1 MTVLKKILSILAVV
15 TMAGYLVYA
24 VTGMTDSHEQD
35 RICKGIDLHIT
46 DSLDFDLIDE
56 GMIMTL
62 LQEHSLDPVG
72 LTLDVIDLE
81 AIESALR
88 LHPLVGKV
96 QCYKTGGDMV
106 RINISSKV
114 PLVRVLN
121 NRGQDFYVDSHG
133 EILSQHSLAVQLPV
147 ATGYID
153 RRFASDELLKVVN
166 AIEHSDFWKAQVE
179 QINVTRE
186 GQIEMVPRV
195 GDHLLILGTA
205 DNVEQK
211 LERLRN
217 FYAKGLDNVGWN
229 KYRSISVAY
238 ENQVVCKK
246 RK

>member
-1 MTVLKKILSILAVV
+1 MVKKILSILAVV
-15 TMAGYLVYA
+15 LLAGYLVYA
-24 VTGMTDSHEQD
+24 SVSMTDRHED
-35 RICKGIDLHIT
+35 TRVCLGVDLHIT
-46 DSLDFDLIDE
+46 DSLHFDLIDE
-56 GMIMTL
+56 DMVLAT

-72 LTLDVIDLE
+72 LPLEEIDLE
-81 AIESALR
+81 KVEATLL
-88 LHPLVGKV
+88 LHPLVGKI
-96 QCYKTGGDMV
+96 QCYKTGGDML

-114 PLVRVLN
+114 PLVRVMN
-121 NRGQDFYVDSHG
+121 SRGQDFYVDSKG
-133 EILSQHSLAVQLPV
+133 EILSQRSLAVQLPV

-153 RRFASDELLKVVN
+153 RRFASDELLRVVR
-166 AIEHSDFWKAQVE
+166 AIDRSEFWKAQVE

-186 GQIEMVPRV
+186 GEIQLVPRV

-205 DNVEQK
+205 DDVEHK
-211 LERLRN
+211 LDRLMN

>member
-1 MTVLKKILSILAVV
+1 VVKKILSILAVV
-15 TMAGYLVYA
+15 LLAGYLVYA
-24 VTGMTDSHEQD
+24 SVSMTDRHED
-35 RICKGIDLHIT
+35 TRVCLGVDLHIT
-46 DSLDFDLIDE
+46 DSLHFDLIDE
-56 GMIMTL
+56 DMVLAT

-72 LTLDVIDLE
+72 LPLEEIDLE
-81 AIESALR
+81 KVEATLL
-88 LHPLVGKV
+88 LHPLVGKI
-96 QCYKTGGDMV
+96 QCYKTGGDML

-114 PLVRVLN
+114 PLVRVMN
-121 NRGQDFYVDSHG
+121 SRGQDFYVDSKG
-133 EILSQHSLAVQLPV
+133 EILSQRSLAVQLPV

-153 RRFASDELLKVVN
+153 RRFASDELLRVVR
-166 AIEHSDFWKAQVE
+166 AIDRSEFWKAQVE

-186 GQIEMVPRV
+186 GEIQLVPRV

-205 DNVEQK
+205 DDVEHK
-211 LERLRN
+211 LDRLMN

>member
-1 MTVLKKILSILAVV
+1 MFKKILSILSVLLLG
-15 TMAGYLVYA
+15 GYLLFS
-24 VTGMTDSHEQD
+24 VTGMTNRHED
-35 RICKGIDLHIT
+35 TRMCRGIDLHIV
-46 DSLDFDLIDE
+46 DSLHFDLID
-56 GMIMTL
+56 GDMVLAL

-72 LTLDVIDLE
+72 LPLEEIDLD
-81 AIESALR
+81 AVESALL
-88 LHPLVGKV
+88 LHPLVGDV
-96 QCYKTGGDMV
+96 QCYKTAGDML

-121 NRGQDFYVDSHG
+121 NRGQDFYVDSRG

-153 RRFASDELLKVVN
+153 RRFASEELLMVVR
-166 AIEHSDFWKAQVE
+166 AIDRSAFWKAQVE
-179 QINVTRE
+179 QIDVTKD
-186 GQIEMVPRV
+186 GQIQLVPRV

-205 DNVEQK
+205 DDVENK
-211 LERLRN
+211 LERLMN
-217 FYAKGLDNVGWN
+217 FYENGLDNVGWN

>member
-1 MTVLKKILSILAVV
+1 MIKKILSILVILV
-15 TMAGYLVYA
+15 MAGYVVYSA
-24 VTGMTDSHEQD
+24 VGMTDRHEDTRLCQ
-35 RICKGIDLHIT
+35 GVDLHIT
-46 DSLDFDLIDE
+46 DSLHFYLIDDD
-56 GMIMTL
+56 MVLTT
-62 LQEHSLDPVG
+62 LQEHSVDPVG
-72 LTLDVIDLE
+72 IPLDEIDLE
-81 AIESALR
+81 KIEATLL

-96 QCYKTGGDMV
+96 QCYKTGGDML

-121 NRGQDFYVDSHG
+121 NRGQDFYVDSRG

-153 RRFASDELLKVVN
+153 RRFASHELLDVVR
-166 AIEHSDFWKAQVE
+166 AIDRSEFWKAQVE

-186 GQIEMVPRV
+186 GEIQLVPRV

-205 DNVEQK
+205 DNVESK
-211 LERLRN
+211 LSRLMN
-217 FYAKGLDNVGWN
+217 FYEKGLDNIGWN
-229 KYRSISVAY
+229 KYRSVSVAY